1 MWLYVMQNTFLDDL
15 TKSKAPVFC
24 FLINGIKLEGVI
36 DGYDQF
42 SVMLSSNHGAAAS
55 QLIMKS
61 AISTIVPKNGSA
73 PPKSF

>member
-1 MWLYVMQNTFLDDL
+1 MWLYEMQNSFLEDL

-36 DGYDQF
+36 DGFDQF
-42 SVMLSSNHGAAAS
+42 SVMLSSNYGTTSS

-73 PPKSF
+73 APKSF